1 MKVYELNQQSTQEAI
16 NVLNYSGIAVLP
28 TDTIYGIHAKALA
41 QDAVGKVYQLKSR
54 DQQKPFIIII
64 SSLDDLKLFNISLT
78 PQVKTFLEKIWPN
91 PISVILPCK
100 DEEFS
105 YLHRGLKSLAFRFP
119 NNQFLLEVLKQTGP
133 LISTS
138 ANFSGQPSAT
148 SINQVTQN
156 FGDKIDIYIDHGELI
171 GVSST
176 VLKISDDNQLQ
187 VLREGQIKLSDLPTL

>member
-1 MKVYELNQQSTQEAI
+1 MKVYELNQQNTQEAI
-16 NVLNYSGIAVLP
+16 NILNQHGVAILP
-28 TDTIYGIHAKALA
+28 TDTIYGIHAKALS
-41 QDAVGKVYQLKSR
+41 QEVVERVYQLKSR
-54 DQQKPFIIII
+54 DEQKPFIIII
-64 SSLDDLKLFNISLT
+64 SSLNDLKLFNVFIA

-91 PISVILPCK
+91 PISVILPCS
-100 DEEFS
+100 DEKFS
-105 YLHRGLKSLAFRFP
+105 YLHRDLKSLAFRFP

-138 ANFSGQPSAT
+138 ANLSGQPPAT

-156 FGDKIDIYIDHGELI
+156 FGDQIDIYIDQGELA